1 MSARI
6 KPGEMLT
13 YRATEGERTGVVL
26 DYAPRRL
33 TMYGQAYGA
42 SRYWVHR
49 CDDALFELVERTRN
63 RVEAYYVS
71 LGVYTASGE
80 HVS

>member
-6 KPGEMLT
+6 RPGEMLT
-13 YRATEGERTGVVL
+13 YRTTEGERTGVVL
-26 DYAPRRL
+26 DVAPRRQEHI
-33 TMYGQAYGA
+33 GRAYGP

-49 CDDALFELVERTRN
+49 CDRRFELVERTRN

-71 LGVYTASGE
+71 LGTYTGGGE
-80 HVS
+80 RVR